1 MMNKV
6 MLIGRLAKDS
16 ELRYVGVENKPVLNL
31 TLAVQRPYLNSN
43 GERDVDFI
51 PVSYWRRAAES
62 LHPYLKKGKLIS
74 IMGRVNIRV
83 LERED
88 GTKRYITQITSEEI
102 QFLDYGKKKEETN
115 EENNEEN
122 NVKIS

>member
-1 MMNKV
+1 MNKV

>member
-1 MMNKV
+1 MNKV

-16 ELRYVGVENKPVLNL
+16 ELRYVGEGNKPVLNL

-62 LHPYLKKGKLIS
+62 LYPYLKKGKLIS

-88 GTKRYITQITSEEI
+88 GSKKYITQITSEEI
-102 QFLDYGKKKEETN
+102 QFLDYPKKKEETN
-115 EENNEEN
+115 NENNI
-122 NVKIS
+122 KIS

>member
-31 TLAVQRPYLNSN
+31 TLAVQRPYLNFN
-43 GERDVDFI
+43 GEKDVDFI
-51 PVSYWRRAAES
+51 PVSYWRRAAEA

-115 EENNEEN
+115 EKD

>member
-43 GERDVDFI
+43 GEKDVDFI
-51 PVSYWRRAAES
+51 PVSYWRRAAEA
-62 LHPYLKKGKLIS
+62 LNPYLKKGKLIS

-115 EENNEEN
+115 EKD

>member
-43 GERDVDFI
+43 GEKDVDFI
-51 PVSYWRRAAES
+51 SVSYWRRAAEA

-115 EENNEEN
+115 EKD